1 MMTMEVIIETTT
13 IRCRSRNIIFNITI
27 LIAIIIITLFHIV
40 ISIIIII
47 VLIII
52 IIIIIIVLIIIIL
65 IILITIILILSS
77 SLQISSPYNLMVHMH
92 RLLQRNYSQ
101 CRLFGFRA
109 DPPTTTSQRLKSITT
124 GTLPTFVDIGE

>member
-1 MMTMEVIIETTT
+1 MRTQQLLLRDITIIIMMMEVIIETTT
-13 IRCRSRNIIFNITI
+13 IRSRLTNIIFAITI
-27 LIAIIIITLFHIV
+27 LIAIIIITSFHIV

-47 VLIII
+47 VI
-52 IIIIIIVLIIIIL
+52 
-65 IILITIILILSS
+65 ILSS

-101 CRLFGFRA
+101 FRLFGFRA